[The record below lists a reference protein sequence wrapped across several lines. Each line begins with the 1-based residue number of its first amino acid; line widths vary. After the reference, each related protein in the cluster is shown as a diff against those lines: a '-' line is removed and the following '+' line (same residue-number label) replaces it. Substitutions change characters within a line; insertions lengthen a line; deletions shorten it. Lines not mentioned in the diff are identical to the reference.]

1 VNQVKRTI
9 VLTTAGAVLLAAGLA
24 VAETV
29 PLKAVNKAN
38 EVIDAAIDAHGGAEA
53 LGAITTYVQESK
65 FNNYAVGQSRRP
77 GEPWDQNSSDNF
89 AAIDLEN
96 EIYVTR
102 ATGEGGGFTFDAGT
116 IINGEESYQLDYRR
130 GTAAPIAEP
139 NYDNASGP
147 TIRITPVLLMKQ
159 LMARRHTSHWLGE
172 VDVDGK
178 THDIITLVMEVGP
191 ALSLY
196 FDQQTHMLNRMER
209 VLPPFG
215 QVEYAFLDYQMVDG
229 VALNGGFKLFVN
241 GDQNIIIEDLRQK
254 VNAPID
260 QYAVV
265 PSNLQQIAA
274 VTPNDFG
281 SNEIDEGVFLI
292 GGAGAY
298 GLFIEMDD
306 YVVAVGGT
314 QGVANR
320 IAELRNEIP
329 DKQIRYGVLTHHHS
343 DHVPGTADYAAE
355 GATVITFRE
364 NEEVVR
370 AAAGSD
376 VELEFV
382 KDRLTLGSG
391 DRRVELYNIG
401 PTPHAENLLI
411 AYLPKEGIIFEADH
425 FPQPQTGPVGPAV
438 PATIAFAEALD
449 RLGLNYNRIVG
460 AHSPKIGSPAD
471 LEAMLNHSRGSAASA
486 GAD

>member
-1 VNQVKRTI
+1 MKRTI
-9 VLTTAGAVLLAAGLA
+9 VISTAGALLLVAGLA
-24 VAETV
+24 TAESV

-38 EVIDAAIDAHGGAEA
+38 EVIDAAIEAHGGADA
-53 LGAITTYVQESK
+53 LGGVNTFIQETK
-65 FNNYAVGQSRRP
+65 FSNYAVGQSRKP
-77 GEPWDQNSSDNF
+77 GQPWDQNQSDNF

-102 ATGEGGGFTFDAGT
+102 GAGEGGGFTFDGGT

-147 TIRITPVLLMKQ
+147 TIRVTPVLLMKQ
-159 LMARRHTSHWLGE
+159 LMARRYTSHWLGTG
-172 VDVDGK
+172 DVDGRP
-178 THDIITLVMEVGP
+178 HDIITLVMEVGP
-191 ALSLY
+191 ALSMY
-196 FDQQTHMLNRMER
+196 FDQETHLLNRMER

-215 QVEYAFLDYQMVDG
+215 QVEYAFLDYKMVDG
-229 VALNGGFKLFVN
+229 IAMNSGFKLYVN
-241 GDQNIIIEDLRQK
+241 GDVNIVMEDLHQK
-254 VNAPID
+254 VNAPIE
-260 QYAVV
+260 QYAAV
-265 PSNLQQIAA
+265 PSTLQQIPT

-292 GGAGAY
+292 GGNGAY
-298 GLFIEMDD
+298 GLFVEMDD
-306 YVVAVGGT
+306 HVVAIGGT
-314 QGVANR
+314 QGVADR
-320 IAELRNEIP
+320 ITEVRKEIT
-329 DKQIRYGVLTHHHS
+329 DKPIRYGVLTHHHS

-355 GATVITFRE
+355 GATVITFKE

-370 AAAGSD
+370 AAAGTDS
-376 VELEFV
+376 VELQFV
-382 KDRLTLGSG
+382 DDHLILGSG

-438 PATIAFAEALD
+438 PATVAFAKSLD
-449 RLGLNYNRIVG
+449 RLGLRYSKIIG

-471 LEAMLNHSRGSAASA
+471 LEAMLNHRSASA
-486 GAD
+486 SSTGGQ

>member
-1 VNQVKRTI
+1 MKRTI

-38 EVIDAAIDAHGGAEA
+38 EVIDAAIEAHGGAEA
-53 LGAITTYVQESK
+53 LGAVTTYIREAK
-65 FNNYAVGQSRRP
+65 FNNSAVGQSRKP
-77 GEPWDQNSSDNF
+77 GQPWDQNQTENF

-102 ATGEGGGFTFDAGT
+102 AAGEGGGFTFDAGT
-116 IINGEESYQLDYRR
+116 IINGENSYQLDYRR

-147 TIRITPVLLMKQ
+147 TIRVTPVLIMKQ
-159 LMARRHTSHWLGE
+159 LMARRYTSHWLGVSE
-172 VDVDGK
+172 VDGK
-178 THDIITLVMEVGP
+178 PHDIITLVMEVGP

-196 FDQQTHMLNRMER
+196 FDQETHMLNRMER

-215 QVEYAFLDYQMVDG
+215 QVEYAFLDYKMVDG
-229 VALNGGFKLFVN
+229 VAVNDNFTLYVN
-241 GDQNIIIEDLRQK
+241 GDVNLVMKDLRQEM
-254 VNAPID
+254 NAPIE
-260 QYAVV
+260 QYTAV
-265 PSNLQQIAA
+265 PSNLQKIAA

-329 DKQIRYGVLTHHHS
+329 DKPVRYGVLTHHHS

-382 KDRLTLGSG
+382 NDSLTLGSG

-425 FPQPQTGPVGPAV
+425 FPQPQTGPVSPAV
-438 PATIAFAEALD
+438 PATIAFARAID
-449 RLGLNYNRIVG
+449 KLGLRYTRIVG
-460 AHSPKIGSPAD
+460 AHSPKIGSPGD
-471 LEAMLNHSRGSAASA
+471 LEAMLSKASA
-486 GAD
+486 SATGAP